1 MRGVNR
7 SRALVSPDCHADNS
21 LVTAWRSGS
30 GMAAAI
36 VLLSGR
42 VSETGPFLAVVYFP
56 ASGILPPMPSQSRG
70 IRAAIQVRLSL
81 SGHATE
87 SWPLRAIPFLQLRNV
102 LIVRDFVL
110 LLPHV

>member
-36 VLLSGR
+36 VLLSGM
-42 VSETGPFLAVVYFP
+42 VSKTGPFLAVSVLAGSP
-56 ASGILPPMPSQSRG
+56 HSATDALSDARDSGRNPSTTIPERRPENLLRSG
-70 IRAAIQVRLSL
+70 LSL
-81 SGHATE
+81 
-87 SWPLRAIPFLQLRNV
+87 FYN
-102 LIVRDFVL
+102 
-110 LLPHV
+110 

>member
-36 VLLSGR
+36 VLLSGK
-42 VSETGPFLAVVYFP
+42 VSANGPDLAVSVLAGNPHSATDSLTVAQDSSPNP
-56 ASGILPPMPSQSRG
+56 ATTIPEQVCPT
-70 IRAAIQVRLSL
+70 AAGV
-81 SGHATE
+81 GAF
-87 SWPLRAIPFLQLRNV
+87 PFLQLRN
-102 LIVRDFVL
+102 
-110 LLPHV
+110 

>member
-7 SRALVSPDCHADNS
+7 SRAWVSPDCHADNS
-21 LVTAWRSGS
+21 RVTAWRSGS

-42 VSETGPFLAVVYFP
+42 VSEMGPFLAVSVNTGSQHS
-56 ASGILPPMPSQSRG
+56 ATDGLSLARDSG
-70 IRAAIQVRLSL
+70 AIPVRLSL
-81 SGHATE
+81 ST
-87 SWPLRAIPFLQLRNV
+87 WPLRSPHVGAIPFLQLRNV

-110 LLPHV
+110 